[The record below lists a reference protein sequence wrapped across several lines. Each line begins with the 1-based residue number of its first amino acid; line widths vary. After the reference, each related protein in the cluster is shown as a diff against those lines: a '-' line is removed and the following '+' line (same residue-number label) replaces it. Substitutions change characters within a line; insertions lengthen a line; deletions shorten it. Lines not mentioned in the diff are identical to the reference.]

1 MMIRSVSSFIVK
13 AALAV
18 SLTSLVHLA
27 CAQPASDAAQATSK
41 PTKAQRKAAR
51 KEARARKNAELKKLE
66 QNGYNPAAR
75 SDLNYPQDLQKAQRK
90 AAAGQ
95 AASQ

>member
-1 MMIRSVSSFIVK
+1 MFKPVNSLIIKTVLTASLLS
-13 AALAV
+13 LA
-18 SLTSLVHLA
+18 HFA
-27 CAQPASDAAQATSK
+27 CAQPASEPASASSR
-41 PTKAQRKAAR
+41 PTKEQRKAAR
-51 KEARARKNAELKKLE
+51 KEARAKKNAELKRLQ

-75 SDLNYPQDLQKAQRK
+75 SDLNYPQDLQRAERK

>member
-1 MMIRSVSSFIVK
+1 MSKFVSSLIVK
-13 AALAV
+13 AAVAV
-18 SLTSLVHLA
+18 SLASLVQFA
-27 CAQPASDAAQATSK
+27 CAQPASEPGSVTSK
-41 PTKAQRKAAR
+41 PTREQRKAAR
-51 KEARARKNAELKKLE
+51 KEARARKNAELKKLQ

-95 AASQ
+95 SASQ